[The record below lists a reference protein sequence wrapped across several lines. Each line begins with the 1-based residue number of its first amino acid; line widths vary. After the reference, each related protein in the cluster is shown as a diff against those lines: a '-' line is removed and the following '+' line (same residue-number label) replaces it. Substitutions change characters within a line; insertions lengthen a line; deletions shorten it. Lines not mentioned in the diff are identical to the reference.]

1 MYLCHS
7 TPFHMICLEIFYF
20 CAYFPISTLSAA
32 GKTQLPL
39 VHFMEIDYYA
49 YMLYKNIIQGDDFVV
64 V

>member
-7 TPFHMICLEIFYF
+7 TPFYMICLEIFYF
-20 CAYFPISTLSAA
+20 CAYFPICSLTLPVIR
-32 GKTQLPL
+32 TPL

-49 YMLYKNIIQGDDFVV
+49 YMLYIKIIQGDDLVV